1 MSDSCRNVL
10 PSHQH
15 DEKPTEMIGLDGEVH
30 PQNNFSVDIYSDCR
44 SRCPFQRPWRSSHPT
59 RWMARSESPEI
70 TYGICAT
77 NNCNR
82 WRGSRWCARC
92 AACDVTNIPVI
103 AVSRDRVVE
112 AYGADVV
119 VLAQKFPT
127 QELHR
132 KWFVEWRNLLG

>member
-1 MSDSCRNVL
+1 MASAQPTIAIVGGGLVGARVAQHVMS
-10 PSHQH
+10 Q
-15 DEKPTEMIGLDGEVH
+15 
-30 PQNNFSVDIYSDCR
+30 
-44 SRCPFQRPWRSSHPT
+44 
-59 RWMARSESPEI
+59 
-70 TYGICAT
+70 
-77 NNCNR
+77 
-82 WRGSRWCARC
+82 
-92 AACDVTNIPVI
+92 NIPVI